1 MGRSNNGA
9 VVTSACKV
17 VWVLLLPHSGCSM
30 TLQATY
36 HEQPTPG
43 DEKEGVSIIDVN
55 PFGTNGEKDR
65 RLLIS
70 KDAEPILI
78 LQLYIRADEDGLL
91 ISSAFSEFLL
101 NDSHIAIICGDHFHV
116 IDMTTHSFRSH
127 SLGDYVAHIYSIP
140 DVHSDRLHDRVMVT
154 TYCHVF
160 LIEIAGGILW
170 KSIQCAIDGVI
181 ITSIEND
188 TVLGLGEWDPPGGWE
203 PFKLDLKTGIPI

>member
-1 MGRSNNGA
+1 MGRSNNGT

-17 VWVLLLPHSGCSM
+17 VWVLLLSYSGCSL
-30 TLQATY
+30 TLQAIY
-36 HEQPTPG
+36 LEKLMPD
-43 DEKEGVSIIDVN
+43 DETEVVSIIDFN
-55 PFGTNGEKDR
+55 PFGTNREKHR
-65 RLLIS
+65 RLQII
-70 KDAEPILI
+70 KDAEPIMI
-78 LQLYIRADEDGLL
+78 LQLYVRADEDGWL

-101 NDSHIAIICGDHFHV
+101 NNSHIAIICGDHFNV

-160 LIEIAGGILW
+160 LIDIAAGILW
-170 KSIQCAIDGVI
+170 KSSQCAVDGVI
-181 ITSIEND
+181 LTSIEND

-203 PFKLDLKTGIPI
+203 LFKLDLKTGITI